1 MRSGESLPRRLDQ
14 CITGDSA
21 SGFRYQ
27 RDQVK
32 KIDYLYDQRSN
43 CKETEIDPSGGAGGG
58 AGAVNAIKGGT
69 PKCERT
75 AFGFGF
81 GGRGQDGAQRTRRL
95 RQRWE
100 EASKERRA

>member
-27 RDQVK
+27 RDQAN
-32 KIDYLYDQRSN
+32 KIVYLYDQRSN
-43 CKETEIDPSGGAGGG
+43 CKETGIDHSRGGGGG

-75 AFGFGF
+75 AFGFG
-81 GGRGQDGAQRTRRL
+81 GRGQD
-95 RQRWE
+95 
-100 EASKERRA
+100 